1 MTVSSILN
9 LLKKLRERHGGKMNK
24 EQKRYIWLII
34 GMSFWA
40 GFGLSS
46 IINIIKNVYTHQALR
61 YDWIM
66 FAVSIIFVI
75 ICLIY
80 LTKIKRGKID

>member
-1 MTVSSILN
+1 
-9 LLKKLRERHGGKMNK
+9 MNK

-34 GMSFWA
+34 GISFWA

-46 IINIIKNVYTHQALR
+46 IINIIKTVYTQQALR

-66 FAVSIIFVI
+66 FIVSIILIVI
-75 ICLIY
+75 GVIY
-80 LTKIKRGKID
+80 LIKIKNKK

>member
-1 MTVSSILN
+1 
-9 LLKKLRERHGGKMNK
+9 MNK
-24 EQKRYIWLII
+24 EQRRYIWLII
-34 GMSFWA
+34 GISFWA

-46 IINIIKNVYTHQALR
+46 IINIVKTVYTKHVLP

-66 FAVSIIFVI
+66 SAIAIIFVV

-80 LTKIKRGKID
+80 LTRTKKKNTDS

>member
-1 MTVSSILN
+1 
-9 LLKKLRERHGGKMNK
+9 MNK

-34 GMSFWA
+34 GISFWA

-46 IINIIKNVYTHQALR
+46 IINIIKTVYTQQALR

-66 FAVSIIFVI
+66 FAISIIFII

-80 LTKIKRGKID
+80 LIKIKKKKIDF

>member
-1 MTVSSILN
+1 
-9 LLKKLRERHGGKMNK
+9 MNK

-40 GFGLSS
+40 GIGLMS
-46 IINIIKNVYTHQALR
+46 ILNIIKTVYTQHVLR
-61 YDWIM
+61 YDLIM
-66 FAVSIIFVI
+66 FAVSIIFII

-80 LTKIKRGKID
+80 LIKIKKKKIELE

>member
-1 MTVSSILN
+1 
-9 LLKKLRERHGGKMNK
+9 MNK
-24 EQKRYIWLII
+24 EQKRYIGLII
-34 GMSFWA
+34 GISFWA

-46 IINIIKNVYTHQALR
+46 IINIVKTVYTRNVLL

-66 FAVSIIFVI
+66 FTIAIIFII

-80 LTKIKRGKID
+80 LIKIKNRLLNM

>member
-1 MTVSSILN
+1 
-9 LLKKLRERHGGKMNK
+9 MNK
-24 EQKRYIWLII
+24 ERKRYIGLII

-46 IINIIKNVYTHQALR
+46 IINIIKTVYTRNVLT

-66 FAVSIIFVI
+66 FAIAIIFI
-75 ICLIY
+75 IVCLIY
-80 LTKIKRGKID
+80 LTKIKKTDT

>member
-1 MTVSSILN
+1 
-9 LLKKLRERHGGKMNK
+9 MNK

-34 GMSFWA
+34 GISFWA

-46 IINIIKNVYTHQALR
+46 IINIIKTVYTQQALR

-66 FAVSIIFVI
+66 FVVSIILI
-75 ICLIY
+75 IIGVIY
-80 LTKIKRGKID
+80 LIKIKKKKIDS

>member
-1 MTVSSILN
+1 MNTEP
-9 LLKKLRERHGGKMNK
+9 KRH
-24 EQKRYIWLII
+24 IWLII
-34 GMSFWA
+34 GISFWA

-46 IINIIKNVYTHQALR
+46 IINIIKTVYNQHPLS

-66 FAVSIIFVI
+66 FVVSIIFII

-80 LTKIKRGKID
+80 LIKNKKKKIDS

>member
-1 MTVSSILN
+1 
-9 LLKKLRERHGGKMNK
+9 MNK
-24 EQKRYIWLII
+24 EQKRYIGLII

-46 IINIIKNVYTHQALR
+46 IINIIKTVYTRNVLL

-66 FAVSIIFVI
+66 FAISIIFIV
-75 ICLIY
+75 ICLI
-80 LTKIKRGKID
+80 LLIKNKKRKPFKQ

>member
-1 MTVSSILN
+1 
-9 LLKKLRERHGGKMNK
+9 MNK

-34 GMSFWA
+34 GSSFWA
-40 GFGLSS
+40 GIGLMS
-46 IINIIKNVYTHQALR
+46 IINIIKTVYTQHVLE

-66 FAVSIIFVI
+66 FAISIIFII

-80 LTKIKRGKID
+80 LSKIKKKKID